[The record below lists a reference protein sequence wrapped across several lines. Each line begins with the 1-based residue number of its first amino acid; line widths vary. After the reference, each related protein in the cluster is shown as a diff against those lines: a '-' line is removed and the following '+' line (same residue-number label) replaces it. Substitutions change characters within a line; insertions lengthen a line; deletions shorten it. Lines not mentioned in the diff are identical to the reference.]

1 MELFS
6 FCSIFQHCHLVQ
18 AQSNIDS
25 VCDEAKLFS
34 EHMCTVL

>member
-6 FCSIFQHCHLVQ
+6 FCSIFHHCHLVQ
-18 AQSNIDS
+18 TQSNIDS
-25 VCDEAKLFS
+25 VYDEANLLS